1 MHLLFLGYFIA
12 VTAAIGE
19 KCQTPSGQNG
29 ECVPLAEC
37 KSLLWSFANPKEGTV
52 EYLKKFECADDHDN
66 GIFVCCHITTD
77 YLVFED
83 DEDNWDSN
91 SIHNIKHLTNVQNC
105 GIQQNPYRWNNTY
118 KRFSLD
124 DVRIDY
130 YTGKGNNCQIP
141 YNSYTTNCSSFQTF
155 EVEDLILHPF
165 YDPVTKLNDLA
176 VLRLNRM
183 VDIPGFIRPIC
194 LPLML
199 ETFNNNVMYIL
210 SWNETR
216 LLTDVSVKTTKTSTS
231 IPNYVCQRLNNGAE
245 VVTTF
250 DICTVNHT
258 GADNFIGYP
267 VTTFYENQWYIIG
280 FTSRGKTPRVHTR
293 VQNYLQWIKGAL
305 GRERCLTPSNEA
317 GLCILL
323 SDCPRLMEAFA
334 NAGPKD
340 EEYLKKF
347 VCKSPADVIEGQIES
362 QTITVCCGNTPNF
375 NISITSTN
383 TDMYKL
389 SNSGYCGLQH
399 RDDYLSFDETLSVD
413 EFPWLVAVINGTV
426 PSEHVAVCAGS
437 LITDRYVLTS
447 ADCGS
452 FEDDDIMLVRLGDYN
467 LKTDVDCLKVP
478 GFSDFDC
485 NAIQEYE
492 VEERK
497 IHPFYSE
504 VQKINDISLLR
515 LKELV
520 EFTDYVRPICLPT
533 TEDDVTHLGE
543 IYYMTGYGGNGSEIE
558 GPRIKKKIFTSLIS
572 RDICNEYWKVYNYAT
587 PSTEYEIC
595 TGLFKNSTDAACVG
609 DEGGPVMLSK
619 RFQWYIVGIASTFGC
634 RSGEP
639 ISHLKVFKYLKWIK
653 SNLKH

>member
-1 MHLLFLGYFIA
+1 MHLLFLTWLIA
-12 VTAAIGE
+12 ATAATGE
-19 KCQTPSGQNG
+19 KCRTPSGQKG

-52 EYLKKFECADDHDN
+52 EYLKQFECVKSRVN

-91 SIHNIKHLTNVQNC
+91 SIHNIKHLTNAKDC
-105 GIQQNPYRWNNTY
+105 GIQQNSVNENGILHINDFPWMVKLEISDADYTYEQVGCTGVLLNRRHVLITAQCYNTAVDY
-118 KRFSLD
+118 ETFYY
-124 DVRIDY
+124 VRVDY
-130 YTGKGNNCQIP
+130 YTGKDNNCKKL
-141 YNSYTTNCSSFQTF
+141 YDSYTTRCSNYQSF

-176 VLRLNRM
+176 ILRLNRL
-183 VDIPGFIRPIC
+183 VDVP
-194 LPLML
+194 
-199 ETFNNNVMYIL
+199 
-210 SWNETR
+210 
-216 LLTDVSVKTTKTSTS
+216 
-231 IPNYVCQRLNNGAE
+231 
-245 VVTTF
+245 
-250 DICTVNHT
+250 
-258 GADNFIGYP
+258 
-267 VTTFYENQWYIIG
+267 G
-280 FTSRGKTPRVHTR
+280 FTSRGKTPKVHTR

-317 GLCILL
+317 GFCILL
-323 SDCPRLMEAFA
+323 SDCPRLMDAFA

-426 PSEHVAVCAGS
+426 PSKRIAVCAGT
-437 LITDRYVLTS
+437 LITDRYVVTS
-447 ADCGS
+447 ADCANFGN
-452 FEDDDIMLVRLGDYN
+452 DDIMLIRLGDYN
-467 LKTDVDCLKVP
+467 LKNEVDCLKVP
-478 GFSDFDC
+478 GFNDYDC
-485 NAIQEYE
+485 NDVQEYE

-497 IHPFYSE
+497 IHPFYNE
-504 VQKINDISLLR
+504 MQKINDIALLR
-515 LKELV
+515 MKQKV
-520 EFTDYVRPICLPT
+520 EFTDYVRPICLPR
-533 TEDDVTHLGE
+533 TENDITQLGKV
-543 IYYMTGYGGNGSEIE
+543 YYMTGFGSNGSKTD
-558 GPRIKKKIFTSLIS
+558 GPRIKKKIFTYLIS
-572 RDICNEYWKVYNYAT
+572 PDICNEYWKEYNYAT
-587 PSTEYEIC
+587 PSTDYEIC
-595 TGLFKNSTDAACVG
+595 MGLFKNSTDAACVG

-619 RFQWYIVGIASTFGC
+619 RSQWYIVGIASTFGC

-639 ISHLKVFKYLKWIK
+639 ISHLNVFKYIPWIK
-653 SNLKH
+653 LNLKH